1 VKTIVLD
8 ILAAISVLT
17 LGLLGLGFMG
27 RLNVAVLHASLA
39 RSPAAFQVLEL
50 GVDRGRVVNYWSR
63 ASGAA
68 AASPGLLA
76 MPDGFSF
83 FHTVRIWPP
92 RPLDRRR
99 AVWEFDAH
107 FMSGSPGPST
117 FILACPIW
125 CAMVP
130 FLIAPALWLRRRRRR
145 RREIARGFAVENVTL
160 GVDVVG
166 HR

>member
-1 VKTIVLD
+1 MKAILFDIFAAASVLMVGL
-8 ILAAISVLT
+8 LAA
-17 LGLLGLGFMG
+17 GFMG
-27 RLNVAVLHASLA
+27 RLDVSVLHASLA
-39 RSPAAFQVLEL
+39 RSPAAYRVVQL
-50 GVDRGRVVNYWSR
+50 GVDRGRVVSYWSR

-83 FHTVRIWPP
+83 FHTIRIWPP

-130 FLIAPALWLRRRRRR
+130 FLIAPALWVRRRRRR
-145 RREIARGFAVENVTL
+145 KREIARGFAVQPVTGDIGAL
-160 GVDVVG
+160 EG
-166 HR
+166 